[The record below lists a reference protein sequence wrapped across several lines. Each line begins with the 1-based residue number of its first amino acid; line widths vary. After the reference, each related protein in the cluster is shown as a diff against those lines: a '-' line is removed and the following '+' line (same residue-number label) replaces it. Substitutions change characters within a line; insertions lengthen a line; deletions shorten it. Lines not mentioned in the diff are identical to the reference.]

1 MADEGTKKTTQAE
14 LEHAINKADSIVA
27 AFGAILEQVGEPGI
41 HLYPESGLPFTKLK
55 IREAI
60 EILLLI
66 PTDDTRRDNLEA
78 VDVLLN
84 DFVSDE
90 EYRVV
95 YQQRI
100 GLSKALKSLSSG
112 EKLDGLQL
120 AKAMGEGV
128 TQEGETQLRQIN
140 DRVKREN
147 ETTLERH
154 RELRHE
160 ADRLRQTM
168 QQQSAER

>member
-1 MADEGTKKTTQAE
+1 MAADGTKKTTQSE
-14 LEHAINKADSIVA
+14 LEYAINKADSIVA
-27 AFGAILEQVGEPGI
+27 AFGAILERVGETGI
-41 HLYPESGLPFTKLK
+41 HLYPDSDLPFTKVK
-55 IREAI
+55 IRHAI
-60 EILLLI
+60 EFLLFI

-78 VDVLLN
+78 ADVLLN

-128 TQEGETQLRQIN
+128 TEEGEAQLRQIN

-147 ETTLERH
+147 ETTRARH
-154 RELRHE
+154 SELRHE
-160 ADRLRQTM
+160 SNRLRQAM
-168 QQQSAER
+168 K